1 MKKLYFSIA
10 LICLFAFGQSY
21 NSYAQIQVTDT
32 VTPLQMVENFVGNGI
47 VFENVSY
54 TGVNVAR
61 GAFTN
66 GDSTNLGFDS
76 GIFLTSG
83 SYIYIP
89 GPNGPGSCS
98 AGSNNGM
105 PGDALLTAIAGVTTY
120 DASVLEFDFIPI
132 LDTINFR
139 YVFGSEEYHD
149 YVYSTYND
157 VFGCFITGPNPD
169 GGDYMNKNMTIV
181 PDTIAEIPVSINNVN
196 NGQEWTCDVNVNG
209 PCSNC
214 EYFVD
219 NMNGTTLEY
228 DGLTVVLT
236 AGLRV
241 VPNEGYHI
249 KIAIADAGDGI
260 YDSGV
265 FLEQN
270 SFCSET
276 SAEIFSYQFDSINNP
291 GLPNDMIGEIFGG
304 NYFGDS
310 IAIKVP
316 INYDLTNIIA
326 SFTLS
331 NGADAYIDGELQESG
346 ITPNDF
352 SNLIEYNVI
361 GADSFEKTWYIYIS
375 YLPNNL
381 NDILDFTFEAENNQ
395 YLEEDV
401 IGVVSA
407 DSILMKVPFSSNPE
421 SLIASF
427 MLSDNA
433 SAFVNGNMQYSG
445 VTVNDFTNDMV
456 YSIEAENGDTKEY
469 TVYIENTDNEIEF
482 FFFDDAYNPS
492 LNEDV
497 VGILTDS
504 TVAMYVPIGTDIT
517 NLITNF
523 VLSDEAEAYVNGVL
537 QQNLIT
543 ANDFTNPLTYQVIS
557 ESGHEKNWLVT
568 VYLLTGIPEETGS
581 GFSIFPNPAKSI
593 VHINCKL
600 DGNLK
605 LMDNEGRAIN
615 HFNWEIG
622 LHQIDIS
629 GLQEGV
635 YYLEFNNGGNV
646 FTRKFI
652 IAR

>member
-1 MKKLYFSIA
+1 MKRFYFPIA
-10 LICLFAFGQSY
+10 LIYLFTFGQSY

-32 VTPLQMVENFVGNGI
+32 VTPLQMVENFVGSGI
-47 VFENVSY
+47 TFENVSY
-54 TGVNVAR
+54 AGANIAR

-66 GDSTNLGFDS
+66 ADSTNLGFAS

-83 SYIYIP
+83 AAYIIP

-98 AGSNNGM
+98 AGASNGM
-105 PGDALLTAIAGVTTY
+105 PGDSLLTAIAGVTTF

-132 LDTINFR
+132 LDTIRFK

-149 YVYSTYND
+149 YVNSTYND
-157 VFGCFITGPNPD
+157 VFGCFISGPNPD
-169 GGDYMNKNMTIV
+169 GGDYMNKNITII
-181 PDTIAEIPVSINNVN
+181 PDTEIPVSINNVN

-209 PCSNC
+209 PCTNC

-219 NMNGTTLEY
+219 NMLGTTLEY

-270 SFCSET
+270 SFRSET

-304 NYFGDS
+304 NYYGDS

-316 INYDLTNIIA
+316 FNYDLTNIIA

-331 NGADAYIDGELQESG
+331 NGADAYVAGELQESG
-346 ITPNDF
+346 ITPNNF

-361 GADSFEKTWYIYIS
+361 GADSFEKTWHIYIS

-381 NDILDFTFEAENNQ
+381 NDILDFTFEVEN
-395 YLEEDV
+395 
-401 IGVVSA
+401 
-407 DSILMKVPFSSNPE
+407 
-421 SLIASF
+421 
-427 MLSDNA
+427 
-433 SAFVNGNMQYSG
+433 
-445 VTVNDFTNDMV
+445 
-456 YSIEAENGDTKEY
+456 
-469 TVYIENTDNEIEF
+469 
-482 FFFDDAYNPS
+482 NPS

-497 VGILTDS
+497 VGVISDS

-517 NLITNF
+517 NLVTNF
-523 VLSDEAEAYVNGVL
+523 VLSEEAEAYVNGVL

-557 ESGHEKNWLVT
+557 ESGDEKNWLVT
-568 VYLLTGIPEETGS
+568 VYFLTGFQDEKEA
-581 GFSIFPNPAKSI
+581 GFAIYPNPAKNI
-593 VHINCKL
+593 IHVNCKL
-600 DGNLK
+600 DGKVK

-615 HFNWEIG
+615 HFNWEKG

-629 GLQEGV
+629 GLQEGI
-635 YYLEFNNGGNV
+635 YFLEYRYGGNV
-646 FTRKFI
+646 FSRKFI